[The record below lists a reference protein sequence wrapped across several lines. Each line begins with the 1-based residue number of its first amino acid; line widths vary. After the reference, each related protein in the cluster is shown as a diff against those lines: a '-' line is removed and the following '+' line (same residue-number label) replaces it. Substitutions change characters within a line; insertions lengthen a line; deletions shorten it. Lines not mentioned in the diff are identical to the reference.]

1 MMLALRPLMVLLAGR
16 ARQRRFRRRRVLK
29 LIADADQGR
38 PALRRLR
45 RLPVQLRH
53 DSLYRA

>member
-1 MMLALRPLMVLLAGR
+1 MMAFDLLFALSP

-38 PALRRLR
+38 PALRRR
-45 RLPVQLRH
+45 HRLPVRPWPA
-53 DSLYRA
+53 S